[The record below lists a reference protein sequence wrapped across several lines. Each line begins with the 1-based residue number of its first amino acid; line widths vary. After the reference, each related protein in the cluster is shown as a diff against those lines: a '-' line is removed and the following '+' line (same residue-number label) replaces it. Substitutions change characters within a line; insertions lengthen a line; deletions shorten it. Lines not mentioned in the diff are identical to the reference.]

1 MNRLLL
7 VLAVA
12 LAFMAPGE
20 PWDPEPAHG
29 QAQDQT
35 ALQRIRSTIQSKG
48 RARIIVELRLAAGQH
63 VPEGLL
69 GSQAAVGVQRQ
80 DIANA
85 GARVLSKVLPTGARV
100 FHKFDSLPFVALEVD
115 SAGLSQLQASGLDV
129 SRIIEDTP
137 LHPLLFQSG
146 PLVQAPEAWAAG
158 FDGTGWAVAIID
170 SGVESSHPF
179 LAGKVVSEACY
190 VTGGGC
196 PGGVSSATGTNSALP
211 ATSSR
216 YHGTHVAGVAAGNA
230 PNAVP
235 SPPAPMTNTSS
246 GIAKGAQIIAI
257 NVFGPFS
264 TAQPS
269 DVMAALNRVFTL
281 RSSFNIAAA
290 NLSLGSDGVTNLS
303 CNSDPMKTAIDQL
316 RSVKIA
322 TVAASGNDGATS
334 GMNSPACI
342 SSAISVGAVD
352 KSNVVTYYSNVGT
365 FLSLFAPGG
374 AGTGD
379 TRDIFA
385 SLLNGTYGPL
395 AGTSRSAPHVT
406 GAWAVLKHAAPSA
419 TVPEILTA
427 LQNSGLP
434 VTDTR
439 PGGSYTKP
447 SIRIAQALALLVPL
461 PTSIS
466 PTTAGIGATLNVVI
480 TGSNFQSG
488 ANASF
493 GSGVLVNGT
502 TFNSSTQLTANITIQ
517 ANAAPGSRN
526 VIVTNPDG
534 RFATLSNGFTITAP
548 VPTITSL
555 SPNPVTV
562 GGANFTLT
570 VNGANF
576 ASSSVVRLNGTDRST
591 TFVTSSQLR
600 ASILAGDVAAAGTQS
615 ITVFTPGGGTTPAA
629 TLSVNNPA
637 PTLSSISP
645 STLAAWGP
653 AFTLTANGSNFVNG
667 SVVQVNGVSRPTTF
681 VGPTQLTAAFQAAD
695 RTTTATS
702 LSITVTTPSPGGGTT
717 SVRTLTLTQPSVTVD
732 ATTGPPGFTVTAT
745 MSNLP
750 GNPNDWVAL
759 AAVGAANP
767 TYVRYAFLSTLA
779 GTTTKTWAF
788 TLPTTLGQYE
798 VRFFLGDTYTRMA
811 TSPTITVANIS
822 PTPSLASLAPAS
834 VAAGTPAF
842 ALAVTGTN
850 FTPTSVVRVNG
861 VNRATSFV
869 GPTQLTVS
877 ILATDIA
884 NAGTVSVTVVTPAP
898 GGGTSNALPLTVTG
912 PSLAVSTTTAPP
924 GATITATLSNPPST

>member
-7 VLAVA
+7 VLVMA

-48 RARIIVELRLAAGQH
+48 RARIIVELRLPAGQH

-129 SRIIEDTP
+129 SRIIADTP
-137 LHPLLFQSG
+137 LHPLLLQSG
-146 PLVQAPEAWAAG
+146 PLVQAPDAWAAG

-196 PGGVSSATGTNSALP
+196 PGGVSS
-211 ATSSR
+211 
-216 YHGTHVAGVAAGNA
+216 AAGNA

-303 CNSDPMKTAIDQL
+303 CDSDPMKTAIDQL

-653 AFTLTANGSNFVNG
+653 AFTLTATKSK
-667 SVVQVNGVSRPTTF
+667 
-681 VGPTQLTAAFQAAD
+681 
-695 RTTTATS
+695 
-702 LSITVTTPSPGGGTT
+702 
-717 SVRTLTLTQPSVTVD
+717 
-732 ATTGPPGFTVTAT
+732 PPGD
-745 MSNLP
+745 
-750 GNPNDWVAL
+750 PNDRVTP
-759 AAVGAANP
+759 AAVCAANP
-767 TYVRYAFLSTLA
+767 TYVRYAFRSTLA
-779 GTTTKTWAF
+779 GTTT
-788 TLPTTLGQYE
+788 
-798 VRFFLGDTYTRMA
+798 
-811 TSPTITVANIS
+811 
-822 PTPSLASLAPAS
+822 
-834 VAAGTPAF
+834 
-842 ALAVTGTN
+842 
-850 FTPTSVVRVNG
+850 
-861 VNRATSFV
+861 
-869 GPTQLTVS
+869 
-877 ILATDIA
+877 
-884 NAGTVSVTVVTPAP
+884 
-898 GGGTSNALPLTVTG
+898 
-912 PSLAVSTTTAPP
+912 
-924 GATITATLSNPPST
+924 